1 MKRLLDP
8 DDPFFAKP
16 WRRWATSLAPMAWGL
31 TEFWF
36 QEPFWGI
43 LFLGAG
49 VYAFYA
55 LILNRPKDS

>member
-55 LILNRPKDS
+55 LILNRPKGN